1 MARWFSQLLHATR
14 ESSKKCSIFAPLR
27 TEKNAPFNGAL
38 KWSIHLIAPEFT
50 FCSRTKSAC
59 TSCETVLV
67 MKRDKNMT
75 IPWQR
80 GGDWKPILRLFFAPT
95 PFAVCLLSSE
105 GCFAPP
111 CPLCRANF
119 CFVVSSPEK
128 LRQKGGPFWRAAIS
142 LSNPLA
148 IRGSFHGF
156 DYHQVASPAFLNRL
170 SSRLDASPAA
180 TRRHAHF
187 RAARAR
193 HGSGHL
199 QSLISRLRRCWSH
212 GSPNWLVL
220 TISSAGR
227 TAALSPSMCFRGSSC
242 LAR

>member
-1 MARWFSQLLHATR
+1 MRRCARRPCTTPQREAAAAEAARFITRPMHLFFSRFVRSHI
-14 ESSKKCSIFAPLR
+14 CSI
-27 TEKNAPFNGAL
+27 TEANTYRLEERKSALDSSQRAASNAL
-38 KWSIHLIAPEFT
+38 KSVQCSVVFGRHDSPERRKTEFLFKPST
-50 FCSRTKSAC
+50 GTSAC
-59 TSCETVLV
+59 SSCETVLV

-148 IRGSFHGF
+148 IRGSFHGSRLP
-156 DYHQVASPAFLNRL
+156 QEVIPAFLNRL
-170 SSRLDASPAA
+170 S
-180 TRRHAHF
+180 
-187 RAARAR
+187 
-193 HGSGHL
+193 
-199 QSLISRLRRCWSH
+199 
-212 GSPNWLVL
+212 
-220 TISSAGR
+220 
-227 TAALSPSMCFRGSSC
+227 
-242 LAR
+242 

>member
-1 MARWFSQLLHATR
+1 MGKIPYVKGETQNGWCCSVARRVLLVESVTVPSTGPTYVLPTTTATGGGAMAQWQSAV
-14 ESSKKCSIFAPLR
+14 
-27 TEKNAPFNGAL
+27 
-38 KWSIHLIAPEFT
+38 EFQVT
-50 FCSRTKSAC
+50 TGTQSAC
-59 TSCETVLV
+59 SSCETVLV

-148 IRGSFHGF
+148 IRGSFHGSRLP
-156 DYHQVASPAFLNRL
+156 QEVIPAFLNRL
-170 SSRLDASPAA
+170 S
-180 TRRHAHF
+180 
-187 RAARAR
+187 
-193 HGSGHL
+193 
-199 QSLISRLRRCWSH
+199 
-212 GSPNWLVL
+212 
-220 TISSAGR
+220 
-227 TAALSPSMCFRGSSC
+227 
-242 LAR
+242 